1 MRTDSTMTVLN
12 YNMIK
17 LFVSFMNE
25 DSALLNLTIDVNYI
39 SDKYHVLKSSV
50 NIVTYRKTIAELE
63 ETVAKKDRE
72 LKRVNKVWDKEVKVR
87 IITKVLETSI

>member
-1 MRTDSTMTVLN
+1 MTVLN

-72 LKRVNKVWDKEVKVR
+72 LKRVNKVEVKVR
-87 IITKVLETSI
+87 IITKVLETSV

>member
-1 MRTDSTMTVLN
+1 MTVLN

-50 NIVTYRKTIAELE
+50 NIVTYRKTTAELE

-87 IITKVLETSI
+87 IITKVLETSV